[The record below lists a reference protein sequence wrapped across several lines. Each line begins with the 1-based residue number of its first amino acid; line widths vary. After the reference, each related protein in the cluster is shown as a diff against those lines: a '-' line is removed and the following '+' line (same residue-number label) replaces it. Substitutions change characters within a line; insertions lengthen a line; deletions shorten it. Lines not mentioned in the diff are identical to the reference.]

1 MATAP
6 DYLTAPDDQTAGSE
20 AMPDNE
26 LVAILSAHEAE
37 AIGYEPGGDDDIS
50 AQQERALNYYY
61 GIMDDLPAQDGS
73 SSAVDMTVATIV
85 DAALAAV
92 LKPFVSSDET
102 VRFSPRGPED
112 VEYAAQAT
120 EYVNYIFN
128 CDNPGFQITHDWFKD
143 ALLTKLGIVKGW
155 WEAETKIDGLQE
167 VALTGDPMQD
177 AMLRGRPDYLG
188 EENGVATF
196 GTVIDDG
203 RVKIENV
210 PPEEF
215 RVSRLSRS
223 TERAVYLAHVPSSI
237 RRYDLVEMGFDPEI
251 VETLPAYG
259 EEGDSTLADARYR
272 DEGGDSADMLSA
284 HKSQDRIA
292 LRDEYVR
299 IDYDGDGLAELR
311 RVMRVGNTILLNEQ
325 VDDHPFAT
333 LCPIPMPHKV
343 YGLSLGDVAIE
354 PQKISTVLLRQA
366 LDNLY
371 KSNNPRPVIG
381 EGAWLDDGSTADS
394 LEDNAPGAG
403 ILVKDSNQFRFDGV
417 PFTAGNAFEMLSYM
431 EQQTE
436 QRSGVSQ
443 SGQGLDSNALR
454 KSGQMTATEMAMM
467 QGAKNARVEMIARIF
482 AETGVKR
489 LFKMV
494 LGLVSKHQNK
504 SRVIRLRNKWV
515 EMDPAGWP
523 EFDVSISVG
532 LGVGEKSEQIMQ
544 ADAILQ
550 TMAELGQ
557 TPFATLID
565 QTRVYNAVKRKF
577 NAAGVKDVDEYLIA
591 PEELEQQPEQPSPEQ
606 MKAQADA
613 QMQAAKMQHEQAMA
627 EMRLQLSVQE
637 QEQKQAL
644 AREQAEFEA
653 RLATEKAGA
662 EATLA
667 RQKMELEAEL
677 ALHKMRIEAA
687 IAEERAEAAEH
698 QNSMSEQDGMDE
710 QDDLPTNRPGGS
722 LSE

>member
-6 DYLTAPDDQTAGSE
+6 DYLTAPDMQTAGGE
-20 AMPDNE
+20 AMPDSE
-26 LVAILSAHEAE
+26 LVSILAAHEAQ

-61 GIMDDLPAQDGS
+61 GIMDDLPVQDGS
-73 SSAVDMTVATIV
+73 SGAVDMTVATIV

-120 EYVNYIFN
+120 EYINYIFN
-128 CDNPGFQITHDWFKD
+128 CDNPGFQIAHDWFKD
-143 ALLTKLGIVKGW
+143 ALLTKLGAVKVW
-155 WEAETKIDGLQE
+155 WEAETKIDGLRE
-167 VALTGDPMQD
+167 IELTGDPMQD
-177 AMLRGRPDYLG
+177 AMLRSQPDYLG
-188 EENGVATF
+188 EQDGIAAF
-196 GTVIDDG
+196 GAVIDDG

-223 TERAVYLAHVPSSI
+223 TERAVYLAHVPSDI
-237 RRYDLVEMGFDPEI
+237 RRYDLIDMGFDAEI
-251 VETLPAYG
+251 VESLPAYG
-259 EEGDSTLADARYR
+259 ENSDSTLADARYR
-272 DEGGDSADMLSA
+272 DEGGDSSDLVSA

-311 RVMRVGNTILLNEQ
+311 RVMRVGETILLNEQ

-343 YGLSLGDVAIE
+343 FGLSLADVSLEA
-354 PQKISTVLLRQA
+354 QKISTVLLRQA

-381 EGAWLDDGSTADS
+381 ENAWLDDGSTADS
-394 LEDNAPGAG
+394 LEDNAPGAA
-403 ILVKDSNQFRFDGV
+403 IQVKDVSQFRFDGV

-436 QRSGVSQ
+436 QRTGVSQ

-489 LFKMV
+489 LFKLV
-494 LGLVSKHQNK
+494 LGLVTKHQNK
-504 SRVIRLRNKWV
+504 ARIIRLRNKWV
-515 EMDPAGWP
+515 EMDPRGWP
-523 EFDVSISVG
+523 EFDVTIAVG

-544 ADAILQ
+544 ADAVLQ

-557 TPFATLID
+557 TPFANLID

-577 NAAGVKDVDEYLIA
+577 NAAGVKDVDEYLVA
-591 PEELEQQPEQPSPEQ
+591 PEEIEQRPEGPTPEE
-606 MKAQADA
+606 MKAQAEA
-613 QMQAAKMQHEQAMA
+613 QMQAAKMQHEQQMA
-627 EMRLQLSVQE
+627 EMRLQLAAQE
-637 QEQKQAL
+637 QEQKQQL

-653 RLATEKAGA
+653 MLAADKARA
-662 EATLA
+662 EAELA

-677 ALHKMRIEAA
+677 ALRKMQIEAA
-687 IAEERAEAAEH
+687 IAKEATEEAAEA
-698 QNSMSEQDGMDE
+698 SEPDGMDE

-722 LSE
+722 LAE